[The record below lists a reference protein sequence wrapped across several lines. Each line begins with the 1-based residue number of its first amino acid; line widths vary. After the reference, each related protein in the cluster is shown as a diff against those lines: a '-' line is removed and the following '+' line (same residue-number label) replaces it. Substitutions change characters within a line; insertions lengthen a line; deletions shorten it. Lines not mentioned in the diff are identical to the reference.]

1 MDRTE
6 KIGLGVAG
14 AGHVLLFAALSSHWL
29 SVDPLKLDNEP
40 IEISIADDV
49 ALRSAAPKIADAPP
63 PPAASSPA
71 PPDQAEPPTPVPAQ
85 PTPRVAVPAPVP
97 TPSPK
102 PLPKTQPRPPAPA
115 PAAAQPKAK
124 PGPAAPAKSRSPGLK
139 LDTSDWMKPSSGA
152 NPQAKPS
159 DGAPASTVGPAQQSA
174 LAAEIRR
181 QIKPFWKAPTGADA
195 DQLRTTIAVRLARD
209 GALIGDPE
217 VVSTSGQTA
226 SNRGQVRLHQE
237 QALKAVRLAAPFQ
250 LPPDL
255 YDGWK
260 SFTVNVDRKLSQ

>member
-1 MDRTE
+1 MDRTD

-14 AGHVLLFAALSSHWL
+14 AGHVLLFAALSAHWL
-29 SVDPLKLDNEP
+29 TADPLKLDNEP
-40 IEISIADDV
+40 IEISIADDM

-63 PPAASSPA
+63 PPSGAQEAAAQPDDTPPA
-71 PPDQAEPPTPVPAQ
+71 PAARDAAPEPL
-85 PTPRVAVPAPVP
+85 PVP
-97 TPSPK
+97 TPTPVTPPRQPAKPATPTAPPK
-102 PLPKTQPRPPAPA
+102 PK
-115 PAAAQPKAK
+115 
-124 PGPAAPAKSRSPGLK
+124 GSGLK
-139 LDTSDWMKPSSGA
+139 LDTSDWMKPSAGA

-159 DGAPASTVGPAQQSA
+159 DGAPASSIGPAQQSA

-195 DQLRTTIAVRLARD
+195 DLLRTTLSVRLARD
-209 GALIGDPE
+209 GALVGDPQ

-237 QALKAVRLAAPFQ
+237 QAIRAVRLAAPFQ
-250 LPPDL
+250 LPADL

-260 SFTVNVDRKLSQ
+260 SLSVTVDRKLSQ